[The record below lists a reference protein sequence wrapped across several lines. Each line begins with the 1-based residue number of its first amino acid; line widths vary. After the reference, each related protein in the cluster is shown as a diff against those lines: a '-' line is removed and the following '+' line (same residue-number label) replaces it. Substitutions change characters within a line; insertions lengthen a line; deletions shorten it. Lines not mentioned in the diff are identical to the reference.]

1 MSFTVPAFSGQS
13 YLRMRELRNCKKDLR
28 IELRFKT
35 LNDDAILLFA
45 TDELEKPDDF
55 VSPAVVDG
63 FVEFRCKTTIHVTF
77 QTDNLHVINRYYLH
91 VSYNLGSGPI
101 TVRSLAQIE
110 LNEFHTVIAKRHAR
124 DGVLQVDDGPEVV
137 GLASGTMSSLD
148 VSSDLFLGFVPNVT
162 SA

>member
-55 VSPAVVDG
+55 VSLAVVDG
-63 FVEFRCKTTIHVTF
+63 FVEFRCKTTH
-77 QTDNLHVINRYYLH
+77 DPCN
-91 VSYNLGSGPI
+91 
-101 TVRSLAQIE
+101 
-110 LNEFHTVIAKRHAR
+110 
-124 DGVLQVDDGPEVV
+124 
-137 GLASGTMSSLD
+137 SSNGQLT
-148 VSSDLFLGFVPNVT
+148 L
-162 SA
+162 